1 MATVAAAQAVGTR
14 RPATRSCVACRTART
29 KREFLRVVRTPAG
42 DVQLD
47 ETGRA
52 NGRGAYVC
60 RDDACITIAIDK
72 GALARALETR
82 VPAELKVELERAAAT
97 TASPTTPGGP
107 HGQE

>member
-1 MATVAAAQAVGTR
+1 M
-14 RPATRSCVACRTART
+14 
-29 KREFLRVVRTPAG
+29 RTPAG
-42 DVQLD
+42 EVRLD

-60 RDDACITIAIDK
+60 RDGACIITATDK

-82 VPAELKVELERAAAT
+82 LPAELKAELERAAGIIEST
-97 TASPTTPGGP
+97 TTPGGA

>member
-1 MATVAAAQAVGTR
+1 
-14 RPATRSCVACRTART
+14 VACRTART

-42 DVQLD
+42 EVRLD

-60 RDDACITIAIDK
+60 RDEACITTAIDK

-82 VPAELKVELERAAAT
+82 LPAELKAELERAAGT
-97 TASPTTPGGP
+97 IEQIMTPGGP
-107 HGQE
+107 HGEE